1 MNETL
6 INQINLINA
15 TKISIKKSKSRTYK
29 QDKLRYLERLYKEL
43 QVYYRYSGLD
53 YKQIRKE
60 IEECK
65 IINTYIDS
73 LEKENKLLKKDL
85 EVLEILKKHY
95 DKDFN
100 KV

>member
-15 TKISIKKSKSRTYK
+15 TKLSIKKSKSRTYK

-43 QVYYRYSGLD
+43 QVYCSYSGLD

-60 IEECK
+60 IDYGNDWIC
-65 IINTYIDS
+65 NNS
-73 LEKENKLLKKDL
+73 RNQKLSTKR
-85 EVLEILKKHY
+85 
-95 DKDFN
+95 
-100 KV
+100 